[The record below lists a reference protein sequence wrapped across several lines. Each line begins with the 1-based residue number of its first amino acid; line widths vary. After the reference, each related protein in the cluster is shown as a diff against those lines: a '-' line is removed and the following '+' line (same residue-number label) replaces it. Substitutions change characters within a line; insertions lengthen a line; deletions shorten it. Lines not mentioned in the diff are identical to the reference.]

1 MSRAINVLIIQPYRN
16 IFGPHQVMY
25 RIVRQLHGERYR
37 FSVITPGDG
46 PAADHFRALGVDVT
60 YIPEATAFYRTSNP
74 LQLLRFAARLIV
86 GAPRVAAYIRT
97 RGIHLVHSTTAQ
109 CWVGGIA
116 ARLAG
121 VPSIYHVHD
130 VTLGSPKPVGWLIA
144 QMINLTSDRTLFVSE
159 AARRALPLPSGAAH
173 KACVVYNGV
182 DTCEFRPGLSS
193 EAIHLELGLQPGQ
206 RLVAAIGDLDE
217 RKGQEYLVRACV
229 RVREVFPDVRF
240 LFVGGVASGG
250 RQIDY
255 DQRVKNLARELG
267 VEAST
272 LFVGRRSDIPSLLN
286 AVDLVV
292 QPSLAEAFGLV
303 VLEAG
308 ACGVPV
314 VASATGGLLEIIAD
328 GETGLLVPPGDVKA
342 LSETIMVLLR
352 DEPRRRAMGI
362 AARQRIERLF
372 DLSKHIDVIAATYED
387 VTAGSQMAA

>member
-1 MSRAINVLIIQPYRN
+1 MSRAIRVLIIQPYRN

-37 FSVITPGDG
+37 FSVIAPGDG

-74 LQLLRFAARLIV
+74 LQLLRFAAASIIGAARV
-86 GAPRVAAYIRT
+86 GAYIRAQ
-97 RGIHLVHSTTAQ
+97 GIDLVHSTTAQ

-130 VTLGSPKPVGWLIA
+130 VTLGSPRPVGWLMA
-144 QMINLTSDRTLFVSE
+144 QMMNLTSDRTLFVSE
-159 AARRALPLPSGAAH
+159 AARRALSLPSRAARR
-173 KACVVYNGV
+173 ARVVHNGV
-182 DTCEFRPGLSS
+182 DINEFRPGLPFQ
-193 EAIHLELGLQPGQ
+193 AIHIELGLQPGQ
-206 RLVAAIGDLDE
+206 RIVAAIGDFEE

-229 RVREVFPDVRF
+229 RVREVFRDVRF

-250 RQIDY
+250 RKTDY
-255 DQRVKNLARELG
+255 DQRMKNLAREMG
-267 VEAST
+267 VEANT
-272 LFVGRRSDIPSLLN
+272 MFVGRRSDIPALLN
-286 AVDLVV
+286 AVDLIV
-292 QPSLAEAFGLV
+292 QPSLAEAFPLA

-314 VASATGGLLEIIAD
+314 VASAIGGLLEIIAD
-328 GETGLLVPPGDVKA
+328 GETGLLVPPGDVNA
-342 LSETIMVLLR
+342 LAEAIVALLW

-362 AARQRIERLF
+362 VARQRIKGLF
-372 DLSKHIDVIAATYED
+372 SLSKHIEAIAATYED
-387 VTAGSQMAA
+387 VIAGSLLAA

>member
-1 MSRAINVLIIQPYRN
+1 MSRAINVLVIQPYRN
-16 IFGPHQVMY
+16 VFGPHQVMY
-25 RIVRQLHGERYR
+25 RIVRKLHGERYH
-37 FSVITPGDG
+37 FSVITPGNG
-46 PAADHFRALGVDVT
+46 PAADLFRALSVDVI
-60 YIPEATAFYRTSNP
+60 YIPEATALYRTSNP
-74 LQLLRFAARLIV
+74 LQLVSFAARLIV

-97 RGIHLVHSTTAQ
+97 RGIHLVHSITAQ
-109 CWVGGIA
+109 CWIGGIA

-130 VTLGSPKPVGWLIA
+130 VTLGSPKPVGWLMA
-144 QMINLTSDRTLFVSE
+144 QMINLTSDRILFVSE
-159 AARRALPLPSGAAH
+159 AARRALPLPSGAVR
-173 KACVVYNGV
+173 KARVVYNGV
-182 DTCEFRPGLSS
+182 DSNEFRPGLPA
-193 EAIHLELGLQPGQ
+193 EAVRLELGLQPGQ
-206 RLVAAIGDLDE
+206 RLVAAIGDLEE
-217 RKGQEYLVRACV
+217 RKGQEYLVRVCV
-229 RVREVFPDVRF
+229 RVREVFPDIRF
-240 LFVGGVASGG
+240 LFVGDVASGG

-267 VEAST
+267 VEANT

-292 QPSLAEAFGLV
+292 QPSLIEAFPLA

-342 LSETIMVLLR
+342 LAEAILALLG
-352 DEPRRRAMGI
+352 DGSRRRAMGV

-372 DLSKHIDVIAATYED
+372 DLSKHIDVIAATYEN
-387 VTAGSQMAA
+387 VITGS